1 MEPINP
7 VVLENVFASDEDDSL
22 PSGLV
27 DVLSGNATVG
37 DLVLVNGLLFQLSV
51 PLNFIGSVY
60 REVRQALVDMEA
72 MFKLRDTTPAFV
84 DKEGAVQYDPTKDG
98 TQIEFDEL
106 EFAYS
111 LNRPSSTDDSKM
123 VEEKR
128 PILQKTT
135 FTIPQG
141 KTIAVVGSSGCGK
154 STLIRMLYRFYIP
167 DGGTIRIGKRD
178 ISNYTAESVRK
189 AIAVVPQDIV
199 LFNDSIGYNIHYGDL
214 NAPWDEVVEAAKRR
228 TCTTS
233 STNSPTD
240 TTPS

>member
-1 MEPINP
+1 MILIISASKSDDRLFFIPPTRSSGVTPVTREMEPINP

-72 MFKLRDTTPAFV
+72 MFKLRDTTPVFV

-111 LNRPSSTDDSKM
+111 L
-123 VEEKR
+123 
-128 PILQKTT
+128 
-135 FTIPQG
+135 F
-141 KTIAVVGSSGCGK
+141 A
-154 STLIRMLYRFYIP
+154 
-167 DGGTIRIGKRD
+167 
-178 ISNYTAESVRK
+178 
-189 AIAVVPQDIV
+189 
-199 LFNDSIGYNIHYGDL
+199 
-214 NAPWDEVVEAAKRR
+214 
-228 TCTTS
+228 
-233 STNSPTD
+233 
-240 TTPS
+240 